1 MSYRAGFVGI
11 IGLPNAGKST
21 LMNFLVKE
29 KVSIVSNKPQTTR
42 RRVLGIYSCPEG
54 QLVFVDSPGMIT
66 ASSGLNGFLAKEAEE
81 VIRESDALMLLLSL
95 DTASPE
101 EAQKLVDLAA
111 ASHKPW
117 VGIISKYDLQEKIH
131 RHLVLKTM
139 IETAGGQAFNISC
152 IKEYD
157 SQKQERSDL
166 LAKLI
171 SLVPSSPTPLHD
183 VELFTPENLRTL
195 VGEIIREKCFEFLHE
210 EIPFQIAVRPI
221 LFNESEKMPHLAYEI
236 LVGKE
241 NHKSIVI
248 GKGGA
253 SLKKIGTE
261 ARKEI
266 ERLMGEKIFLEL
278 KVGYKK
284 DWQKDPRLMKELGY
298 FHDNKD

>member
-42 RRVLGIYSCPEG
+42 RRVLGIYSEPKG
-54 QLVFVDSPGMIT
+54 QLVFVDSPGVIT

-81 VIRESDALMLLLSL
+81 VVRESDALMLLLSL
-95 DTASPE
+95 DTPAPE
-101 EAQKLVDLAA
+101 DAQKLVDMAA

-117 VGIISKYDLQEKIH
+117 IGVISKYDLQEKIH

-139 IETAGGQAFNISC
+139 IEEKGGRVYNISC
-152 IKEYD
+152 VKEYE
-157 SQKQERSDL
+157 SQKQERADL
-166 LAKLI
+166 LEKLL
-171 SLVPSSPTPLHD
+171 SLVPESPSPLHD
-183 VELFTPENLRTL
+183 VELFTPETLRTL
-195 VGEIIREKCFEFLHE
+195 VGEVIREKCFEFLHE

-221 LFNESEKMPHLAYEI
+221 LFDEKGKMPHLAYEI
-236 LVGKE
+236 LVSKE

-266 ERLMGEKIFLEL
+266 EKLMGEKIFLEL